1 MHKKDQNLV
10 QKRDFNLNTRK
21 IKKKT
26 IKDNNLR
33 VSEIIRK
40 IIIKTIIKKP
50 VILFISYSLTYI
62 RFFFFSPFKIVCE

>member
-10 QKRDFNLNTRK
+10 QKRDFNLNTKK

-33 VSEIIRK
+33 VSEIIR
-40 IIIKTIIKKP
+40 IIKIKTIIKKP